1 MLTSI
6 FITLKKTN
14 SYFFFDITSA
24 TKRVSTSAAGN
35 ASHTPVIPRNFGRTN
50 ANAMIATIPLVI
62 ATIEDSFAWSVA
74 LKNPAKI
81 ILIAAAKKPA
91 K

>member
-1 MLTSI
+1 M
-6 FITLKKTN
+6 
-14 SYFFFDITSA
+14 
-24 TKRVSTSAAGN
+24 
-35 ASHTPVIPRNFGRTN
+35 IPRNFGRTN